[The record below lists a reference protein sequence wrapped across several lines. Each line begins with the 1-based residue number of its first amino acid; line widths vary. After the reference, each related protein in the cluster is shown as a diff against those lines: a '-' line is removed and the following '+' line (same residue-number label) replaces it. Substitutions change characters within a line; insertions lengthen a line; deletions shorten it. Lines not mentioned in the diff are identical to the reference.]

1 MSKRPEF
8 TIAQVT
14 ERFDVSRST
23 LRRGLSDGRFP
34 DARKDES
41 GRWVIPVENVLQAG
55 FIARKTWFNDPAHE
69 PGSTV
74 IHEQDEQAHIGL
86 HANNNAV
93 LSELEQTKDELARER
108 AQAEKLAALLEA
120 EREHVNSLRMA
131 LRMIEANG
139 TAPSQVEATAEP
151 VQEASRAPMAPV
163 NEKPHQGPGF
173 FSRLFRRR

>member
-34 DARKDES
+34 DARKDET
-41 GRWVIPVENVLQAG
+41 GRWVIPVDNVLQAG
-55 FIARKTWFNDPAHE
+55 FTARKTWFNEPVHE

-74 IHEQDEQAHIGL
+74 TNEQDGQAHIGL
-86 HANNNAV
+86 HESDDAV

-131 LRMIEANG
+131 LRMIEAKVS
-139 TAPSQVEATAEP
+139 APSQGEPRADPVKEAP
-151 VQEASRAPMAPV
+151 RAPEIPGS
-163 NEKPHQGPGF
+163 EKPQQGPRF

>member
-14 ERFDVSRST
+14 ERFEVSRST

-34 DARKDES
+34 DARKDET
-41 GRWVIPVENVLQAG
+41 GRWVIPVDNVLQAG

-69 PGSTV
+69 PGSAVT
-74 IHEQDEQAHIGL
+74 HEQDNQVHVGL
-86 HANNNAV
+86 HSNDNAV

-131 LRMIEANG
+131 LRMIEANVP
-139 TAPSQVEATAEP
+139 APSQVETRAEP
-151 VQEASRAPMAPV
+151 VQEAPRASETPV
-163 NEKPHQGPGF
+163 NEKPRQGTAL